1 MAARPARPRRRAPR
15 AARADHRQQ
24 EPEGGRPE
32 PATDPRS
39 SRADGPLGCFRARR
53 PGTLQ
58 SVARVAGRV
67 AKGHN
72 RSRSA
77 RCLRRQA
84 WHVRGSCA
92 RGRVAAVTA
101 AGNLLPARTTTAF
114 LALHRRRKP
123 QGTLQTCRQEAPAP
137 SRRSPRQLAAFDLHP
152 SSRGA
157 RRRKPAEL

>member
-1 MAARPARPRRRAPR
+1 LRVPC
-15 AARADHRQQ
+15 
-24 EPEGGRPE
+24 PE
-32 PATDPRS
+32 
-39 SRADGPLGCFRARR
+39 
-53 PGTLQ
+53 TLQ

-77 RCLRRQA
+77 RRLRTQA

-114 LALHRRRKP
+114 F
-123 QGTLQTCRQEAPAP
+123 GPAP
-137 SRRSPRQLAAFDLHP
+137 STQAAGDAPDLSPGSTGPEPALATATRSL
-152 SSRGA
+152 
-157 RRRKPAEL
+157 